1 MKSARNAVFCALL
14 LALAILPGCRLGLFE
29 VVKSEVEA
37 YKLEQAGSPQIAV
50 LKGIDE
56 VSEGTDMP
64 IGPGIAGQT
73 KLVTFSIENQGTA
86 SLQLTGS
93 PRVQIGGAHAAQFSI
108 NTLPAAVIAPGG
120 KSDFI
125 IDFSPVGTGER
136 TATLVIENNA
146 SGDGSFGFAIVGEGV
161 GSAGPEIQIVAGSTV
176 IDENPGYTHDFGKR
190 FSGQTANAAFTIYNI
205 GTPSSLLQLLDFPA
219 SVEISGADAA
229 MFSVVVQ
236 PEREWLLQ
244 GDAAQDHASFQLS
257 YQPTAMGTH
266 TATVSITNNDANGDE
281 VIYTFALTGIC
292 DRLEV
297 VFLVGVNG
305 AMGYA
310 LPSVQAGI
318 AVTMPALSALDPNAA
333 FALSTT
339 CDFPYS
345 YYGWGVP
352 GDEAYEFLQ
361 GLTTNQASILVPL
374 NALYATGGADP
385 PASQLEA
392 LYQATTGEG
401 LGIASPFSYTIPANP
416 VGWRTNSLKA
426 IVLITDFPFHNPE
439 MEYYV
444 GHTFGQ
450 TIEAM
455 NAAQVKMI
463 GLNVG
468 YMQAEPDLQTIAA
481 GTGGVVFSS
490 FYYDSGM
497 VMAGIESMMSQY

>member
-1 MKSARNAVFCALL
+1 MKSARNTVFCALL
-14 LALAILPGCRLGLFE
+14 LALIGLPGCRLGLFE

-37 YKLEQAGSPQIAV
+37 YKLEQAGSPGISV

-56 VSEGTDMP
+56 VPEGGEMP

-73 KLVTFSIENQGTA
+73 KLVTFSIENPGTA

-93 PRVQIGGAHAAQFSI
+93 PRVLIEGMHAAQFSI
-108 NTLPAAVIAPGG
+108 NTLPASVIAPGG

-136 TATLVIENNA
+136 TATLLIENNA
-146 SGDGSFGFAIVGEGV
+146 SGDGSFAFSIVGEGV
-161 GSAGPEIQIVAGSTV
+161 GSAGPEIQVIAGSTV
-176 IDENPGYTHDFGKR
+176 IDESPGYIHDFGKR
-190 FSGQTANAAFTIYNI
+190 FSGQTATASFTIYNI
-205 GTPSSLLQLLDFPA
+205 GTPSSLLQLLGYPN
-219 SVEISGADAA
+219 SVTISGADAA
-229 MFSVVVQ
+229 MFSVSVQ

-266 TATVSITNNDANGDE
+266 TATVSILNNDANGDE

-297 VFLVGVNG
+297 LFLVGVNG
-305 AMGYA
+305 AMAYA
-310 LPSVQAGI
+310 MPSVKAGI
-318 AVTMPALSALDPNAA
+318 PDTMLALSALDPNVA
-333 FALSTT
+333 FALSTF
-339 CDFPYS
+339 CDFPYGS
-345 YYGWGVP
+345 WGGGTDKP
-352 GDEAYEFLQ
+352 YDFLQ
-361 GLTTNQASILVPL
+361 GLTTSQASILTPL
-374 NALYATGGADP
+374 NALNPWAGNDP

-401 LGIASPFSYTIPANP
+401 LSISDPIIYDIPANLA
-416 VGWRTNSLKA
+416 GWRTNSLKA
-426 IVLITDFPFHNPE
+426 IVLITDFAFHNPE
-439 MEYYV
+439 TEYYV

-450 TIEAM
+450 TIDAM

-468 YMQAEPDLQTIAA
+468 YMQSEPDLQIIAA
-481 GTGGVVFSS
+481 STGGVVFSGT
-490 FYYDSGM
+490 YYDSGM
-497 VMAGIESMMSQY
+497 VMAGIESLLSQY